1 MWIAKYPDPEVWADR
16 RLMVHWLANTDDVGM
31 LWRVE
36 ELLVKRGAQ
45 NVVLAGMVAR
55 HARLDAVARAASVD

>member
-1 MWIAKYPDPEVWADR
+1 
-16 RLMVHWLANTDDVGM
+16 MVHWLANTDDVGM